1 MYCTLDQEKIL
12 TYPKHLHVNI
22 LKYYKTIKTNL
33 PLVGQ
38 CSGTVLDQSVGHFLL
53 LIGLRVVVKEASVK
67 KIVSSCSNKRS
78 TPCMEKLYSV
88 HILAI

>member
-12 TYPKHLHVNI
+12 TYPMHLHINI
-22 LKYYKTIKTNL
+22 IKCYKIIKTNL

-38 CSGTVLDQSVGHFLL
+38 CSGTVLDRLVRHFLL

-67 KIVSSCSNKRS
+67 KIVLMSII
-78 TPCMEKLYSV
+78 MF
-88 HILAI
+88 